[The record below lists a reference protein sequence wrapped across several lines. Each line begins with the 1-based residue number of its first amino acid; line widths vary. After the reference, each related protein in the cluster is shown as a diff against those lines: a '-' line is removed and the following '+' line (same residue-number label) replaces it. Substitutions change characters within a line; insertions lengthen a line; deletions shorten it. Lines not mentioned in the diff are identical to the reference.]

1 MFPQDIDALEEAEL
15 IKIVEDVDKS
25 MLEYA
30 EALDREYK
38 TTYIQ
43 YELSLSAKQSRYL
56 DRFGELNFLFLLVDR
71 DIVARID
78 KKSSEYEIQLYKR
91 IKGEG

>member
-1 MFPQDIDALEEAEL
+1 MFPQDIYALEEAEL
-15 IKIVEDVDKS
+15 VKIVDDADKS

-30 EALDREYK
+30 EALDPEYK

-43 YELSLSAKQSRYL
+43 SELFLSAKQSKYI
-56 DRFGELNFLFLLVDR
+56 DRFGDLNFLFLLADR

-78 KKSSEYEIQLYKR
+78 KKSPEYEIYLYKR
-91 IKGEG
+91 IKGED